1 MTSEEINNALEM
13 SNTLRYNDIQ
23 SYMQTEEYQKMSNN
37 EKIEALDDINDRYKS
52 LLSYNPDGSFM
63 EHSKYIL
70 EIMERRYL
78 EQYGED

>member
-1 MTSEEINNALEM
+1 MT
-13 SNTLRYNDIQ
+13 NTLRYNDIQ
-23 SYMQTEEYQKMSNN
+23 SFMQTEDYQGMSNN

-70 EIMERRYL
+70 GIMERRYL
-78 EQYGED
+78 EQYGQD